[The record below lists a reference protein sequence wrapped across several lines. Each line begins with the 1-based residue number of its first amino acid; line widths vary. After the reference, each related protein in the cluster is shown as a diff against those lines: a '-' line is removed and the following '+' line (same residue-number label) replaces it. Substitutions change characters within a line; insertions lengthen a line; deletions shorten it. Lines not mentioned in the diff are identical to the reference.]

1 MFIKKILILLLV
13 ISCCSCAVKH
23 RTLTRVQDWS
33 YPVGQM
39 DDQLSFSYVD
49 NILEKTNNKQGARWA
64 KRKNIHVVSI
74 RLINNS
80 KRPIHGTQLAFFNG
94 DEQVELMHNAW
105 LARKVRQRI
114 SPLMFLFFPV
124 ALIEVMIFDDEDD
137 DEYDDPYEEYDSI
150 TMSVAEQV
158 DDFRIKENSTLRD
171 ELMNFQLAN
180 QILMPGKPVYGI
192 IGVRSKSELK
202 SLRAVCRNSNFEILS
217 NQMQ

>member
-1 MFIKKILILLLV
+1 MPVKKLLILLLV
-13 ISCCSCAVKH
+13 VVCCSCAVKH

-49 NILEKTNNKQGARWA
+49 NILDKTNNKRGARWA

-94 DEQVELMHNAW
+94 NEQMELLHNEW
-105 LARKVRQRI
+105 LAKKVRQRF
-114 SPLMFLFFPV
+114 SPLMILFLPIGF
-124 ALIEVMIFDDEDD
+124 IEQAIYESVDD
-137 DEYDDPYEEYDSI
+137 DDYDDDVEHESI

-158 DDFRIKENSTLRD
+158 DDFRVKENSTLKD

-192 IGVRSKSELK
+192 IGVRSQSELK
-202 SLRAVCRNSNFEILS
+202 NLRVECRNSNFEILS

>member
-1 MFIKKILILLLV
+1 MLIRKLLIILLV
-13 ISCCSCAVKH
+13 VVCCSCAVKH

-80 KRPIHGTQLAFFNG
+80 KHPIHGTQLSFFNG
-94 DEQVELMHNAW
+94 DEQVELVHNEW
-105 LARKVRQRI
+105 LAKKVRQRF
-114 SPLMFLFFPV
+114 SPLMVLFFPI
-124 ALIEVMIFDDEDD
+124 ALIEQAIYERAADN
-137 DEYDDPYEEYDSI
+137 EYDDGVEHESI
-150 TMSVAEQV
+150 TMSFAEQV
-158 DDFRIKENSTLRD
+158 DDFRIKENSTLKD

-202 SLRAVCRNSNFEILS
+202 TLRAVCRNSNFEILS
-217 NQMQ
+217 NQLQ

>member
-1 MFIKKILILLLV
+1 MIILLV
-13 ISCCSCAVKH
+13 VVCCSCAVKH

-80 KRPIHGTQLAFFNG
+80 KHPIHGTQLSFFNG
-94 DEQVELMHNAW
+94 DEQVELVHNEW
-105 LARKVRQRI
+105 LAKKVRQRF
-114 SPLMFLFFPV
+114 SPLMVLFFPI
-124 ALIEVMIFDDEDD
+124 ALIEQAIYERAADN
-137 DEYDDPYEEYDSI
+137 EYDDGVEHESI
-150 TMSVAEQV
+150 TMSFAEQV
-158 DDFRIKENSTLRD
+158 DDFRIKENSTLKD

-202 SLRAVCRNSNFEILS
+202 TLRAVCRNSNFEILS
-217 NQMQ
+217 NQLQ

>member
-94 DEQVELMHNAW
+94 DEQVEVMHNAW
-105 LARKVRQRI
+105 LAKKVRQRF
-114 SPLMFLFFPV
+114 SPLMILFLPIV
-124 ALIEVMIFDDEDD
+124 LIEQAIHESIDD
-137 DEYDDPYEEYDSI
+137 DDYDDGVEHESI

-158 DDFRIKENSTLRD
+158 DDFRVKENSTLRD

-202 SLRAVCRNSNFEILS
+202 TLRVECRNSNFEILS
-217 NQMQ
+217 SQIQ